1 MDLMILVYVLLII
14 AFAKALGEAVS
25 RINLPPIV
33 GELLAGVVL
42 GRFLLGRIFTGL
54 HDMWED
60 GARSTFIGQLAD
72 LGILFLMLYVGL
84 EFSPKLIKAS
94 SWLGTGIAVVGIAV
108 PASLGAIV
116 GIAFGLEGLTL
127 AFMAVAMAVTA
138 LPVTIR
144 ILKDMGV
151 IGTRTSGIIVS
162 AALVTDIV
170 LLMVLG
176 VLIGAAE
183 GSATWSSA
191 IYIAIGF
198 IFFFVFA
205 MVVGRLIVP
214 YIYKLLRW
222 MRTGEAA
229 FAVAIGIAITFAI
242 VAEWVGL
249 PGVIGAFI
257 AGLLLRETGR
267 GLKVWARVEDIL
279 SGLTLGFLAPIFFVM
294 IGFSV
299 DFDLVVEHLP
309 LFAAILSVAIIG
321 KVAGSYVMARWGGL
335 SSNESMA
342 IGSMMMGKGAM
353 ELVFA
358 QLALETGLFDGKEYL
373 FSLLVLMAFVS
384 TILAPIL
391 FKVYYNRAVV
401 AGEVPVQP
409 SERGQVD
416 GNMDASRYAYR

>member
-25 RINLPPIV
+25 RINQPPIV
-33 GELLAGVVL
+33 GELLAGIVL
-42 GRFLLGRIFTGL
+42 GPFILGRIFSGL
-54 HDMWED
+54 HDMWD
-60 GARSTFIGQLAD
+60 PGARSAFIGQLAD

-108 PASLGAIV
+108 PASLGVLV
-116 GIAFGLEGLTL
+116 GIAFHLEGLTL

-151 IGTRTSGIIVS
+151 IGTRTSGTIVS
-162 AALVTDIV
+162 AALITDIV

-176 VLIGAAE
+176 VIIGAGE
-183 GSATWSSA
+183 GSATWSTA
-191 IYIAIGF
+191 IYLAAGF
-198 IFFFVFA
+198 VFFFVFA
-205 MVVGRLIVP
+205 MLVGRLIVP
-214 YIYKLLRW
+214 SIYKLLRW

-229 FAVAIGIAITFAI
+229 FAVAVGIAIAFAI

-257 AGLLLRETGR
+257 AGLLLRETGK

-279 SGLTLGFLAPIFFVM
+279 SGLTLGFLAPIFFVL

-299 DFDLVVEHLP
+299 KFDLVVDHLP
-309 LFAAILSVAIIG
+309 LFAAILSVAVIG
-321 KVAGSYVMARWGGL
+321 KVAGSYVVARVGGL

-342 IGSMMMGKGAM
+342 IGGMMMGKGAM

-358 QLALETGLFDGKEYL
+358 QLALETGLFKDKEYL

-384 TILAPIL
+384 TILAPVI
-391 FKVYYNRAVV
+391 FKIYYNRAVV
-401 AGEVPVQP
+401 AGEVPVQAG
-409 SERGQVD
+409 ERVRLD
-416 GNMDASRYAYR
+416 GDLDTSQYA